1 MPQDSQTQ
9 IRLPK
14 KLKER
19 ARIKAVKEGKSL
31 SAVMR
36 ELLAEWV
43 KAPAKKEAKEEE
55 ESEAKGTSK
64 TE

>member
-1 MPQDSQTQ
+1 MAQDSQTN

-36 ELLAEWV
+36 TLLLEWL
-43 KAPAKKEAKEEE
+43 KSPQRGKSKEEVQRE
-55 ESEAKGTSK
+55 ISRTST